1 MKVWEQKQSSELWL
15 VSAKTIF
22 NFISLKV
29 CKVKEQQQQISA
41 RILFCQKRNMGIIEK
56 LKHKGFFWSAV
67 SLSAGDFCPWL
78 FAIKF
83 CRMKWGVQSLTET
96 KLMKTEHVLIFVC
109 VSLSLSFV
117 IAIDDN
123 SDVCWGIS
131 SFLHTPGVKGPSFL
145 YTDSGEAEIQFQILS
160 LWAIIWIVLNIIQH
174 FHG

>member
-1 MKVWEQKQSSELWL
+1 
-15 VSAKTIF
+15 
-22 NFISLKV
+22 
-29 CKVKEQQQQISA
+29 
-41 RILFCQKRNMGIIEK
+41 MGIIEK

-67 SLSAGDFCPWL
+67 SLSAGVFCPWL

-123 SDVCWGIS
+123 SDVC
-131 SFLHTPGVKGPSFL
+131 
-145 YTDSGEAEIQFQILS
+145 
-160 LWAIIWIVLNIIQH
+160 
-174 FHG
+174 